1 MNYWLFKSEPDVFS
15 IHDLAKMKKQTSV
28 WDGVRNYQARNYMR
42 DGTRPG
48 DLLFFYHSSC
58 PQPGV
63 AGIAEIASA
72 PYPDPTQFNPESEY
86 YDPKATADNP
96 RWISVD
102 VKLKEIFDE
111 VVPLSALRNNP
122 KLDGLVLLQRASR
135 LSIIPVSAA
144 HWKAIVAMR

>member
-15 IHDLAKMKKQTSV
+15 IEHLSKMKKQTSM

-42 DGTRPG
+42 DGTKPG

-58 PQPGV
+58 PQPGI
-63 AGIAEIASA
+63 AGIAEIAST

-86 YDPKATADNP
+86 YDPKATADVP
-96 RWISVD
+96 RWVTVD
-102 VKLKEIFDE
+102 VKLKEIFNE
-111 VVPLSALRNNP
+111 IVSLPELRANP
-122 KLDGLVLLQRASR
+122 KLEELALLQRGTR

-144 HWKAIVAMR
+144 HWKAIMAMR